1 MKLSTDIRDAIVG
14 VFETTIGTL
23 PVLEI
28 RTGAA
33 PAALGDADSG
43 TLLASV
49 SLPSD
54 WLTAA
59 SSGSVSK
66 NGTWEDL
73 EANNTGTAAHFRLK
87 TSGAVVKMQGSVTTS
102 GGGGDM
108 IVNSVSFVAGL
119 PFSVTTFTITA
130 PGA

>member
-28 RTGAA
+28 RTGDA

-73 EANNTGTAAHFRLK
+73 EADNTGTAAHFRLK
-87 TSGAVVKMQGSVTTS
+87 TSGAVVKMQGSITTS